1 MAPTSHRVERSP
13 SASAHSRAIKRLL
26 VLTLLLVAAVGI
38 GPRAAAQTDSEVR
51 AYNQVVQQF
60 RGGDLL
66 ALERW
71 VAAAPQGFLRT
82 NGTQL
87 LIWEYRRMGDSPRAQ
102 RWATELLSVQPNN
115 PLALAIMANS
125 PSLPLT
131 ETSPHE
137 PGADQALS
145 MAKRALRGIDQMK
158 PIEGMPESTF
168 YAMKDELRRS
178 LEGAIG
184 YAYYQ
189 RNDYVTAREYLRRSV
204 ASSPRNA
211 QFTYALAISDL
222 YGNPPDEA
230 EGYQMLA
237 RAVNLSQGT
246 PAGNELAR
254 FAWERFYQAGG
265 TREAWQDYLANTRVP
280 PPPQEPAEQPVIE
293 ARATPPATVAS
304 APSAAPATNVTGG
317 TAAAASAPPAAAAP
331 TTPTTTTPAV
341 SAPDAA
347 APTTTAPTGSA
358 PTSGATVASSAATR
372 PSAPA
377 TTTAPT
383 TTGAPAST
391 PATSAA
397 GTAAPPASTPV
408 TTASAAPAPTST
420 AQPAA
425 VQQPAAQAP
434 AAAPASAPPAA
445 QPTAAPPPQRDEPVE
460 IARATPPDVTRP
472 PVAPPRPKR
481 EIVPVG
487 APVSVGILIETATTT
502 GATREAVINSLTDM
516 VRRMR
521 DTDEAFVMS
530 FSDELAFEQD
540 LTDNA
545 QALGEAMDNI
555 KPVSGTALYDAVAF
569 ASGHLKRV
577 ARNNKRVLI
586 VVSDGTNRTN
596 RISPLELSGQLNLSG
611 VEIYCIGVGANT
623 TETQYRLQ
631 ALADRTG
638 GRALLTSDVGQFRR
652 ATQQVAQAIGIPF

>member
-13 SASAHSRAIKRLL
+13 SASAHSRAIERLL
-26 VLTLLLVAAVGI
+26 LLSLLLVAVGI
-38 GPRAAAQTDSEVR
+38 GPRSAAQTDSEVR
-51 AYNQVVQQF
+51 AYSQVVQQF

-71 VAAAPQGFLRT
+71 VAAAPQGYLRT

-158 PIEGMPESTF
+158 PIEGMPERTF

-293 ARATPPATVAS
+293 ARATPPPTTVAG
-304 APSAAPATNVTGG
+304 APSASPATNVTGG
-317 TAAAASAPPAAAAP
+317 TAAAASAPPATAAP
-331 TTPTTTTPAV
+331 TTPTTTTPVV
-341 SAPDAA
+341 SAPA
-347 APTTTAPTGSA
+347 
-358 PTSGATVASSAATR
+358 GA
-372 PSAPA
+372 
-377 TTTAPT
+377 APT
-383 TTGAPAST
+383 TTGAP
-391 PATSAA
+391 
-397 GTAAPPASTPV
+397 GTAAPSSSTPV

-425 VQQPAAQAP
+425 AQQPAAQ
-434 AAAPASAPPAA
+434 APASAPPAA
-445 QPTAAPPPQRDEPVE
+445 QPAIAPPPPQRDEPVE
-460 IARATPPDVTRP
+460 IARVTPPDVTRP

-623 TETQYRLQ
+623 TETQHRLQ